1 MNSDIQRIV
10 KALTEQGW
18 EIDGSG
24 RHYKAYP
31 PVKSEP
37 FIVFPKTPSDSRAIK
52 NILSRLKKSGFMWP
66 WNSQVKRNFRQ
77 EKIAV

>member
-31 PVKSEP
+31 PEKSQP
-37 FIVFPKTPSDSRAIK
+37 FIVFPKTPSDGRAQK
-52 NILSRLKKSGFMWP
+52 NILSRLKKSGFVWP
-66 WNSQVKRNFRQ
+66 WNSQAKRAFRQ
-77 EKIAV
+77 AVLAN